1 MEQEKA
7 ECIGTIEQEKSPV
20 DMVQRNTR
28 VTKKIVLNNQNDSRL
43 NCDNARTKR
52 KIIGGSRK
60 YIDSRIKKYKSTANT
75 DITDKADQHRQA
87 DTSKKQVDSN
97 LNADLSI
104 NQSPDGSEKEALH
117 SETVG
122 KAVRK
127 RRKST
132 RLAKQNVDESSNDAP
147 SNGPIHLDTMNEKIA
162 RLTTIVKT
170 RVNGIERAKLRCGYC
185 KKWKTN
191 AVLKCNMLEHLSKH
205 ENGILRCGKCGHD
218 AVNVAA
224 LSEHVARVHSRQ
236 PQFVCAQCGKKCFSS
251 KQLRQ
256 HEDTHNLHPRSCR
269 RCGQT
274 LQSLARLKAH
284 MTVSLMLYTLRITVY
299 IVVDAEDVCNFFQT
313 FRFLKIN
320 LAVAHVN
327 RRGSVW

>member
-7 ECIGTIEQEKSPV
+7 ECIGTIEQGNSPV
-20 DMVQRNTR
+20 GMVQRNTR

-43 NCDNARTKR
+43 NCDVNNASTKR
-52 KIIGGSRK
+52 KIMGGSRK

-75 DITDKADQHRQA
+75 DKAGTHCQA
-87 DTSKKQVDSN
+87 DISKKQVDSN
-97 LNADLSI
+97 LNSNLSI
-104 NQSPDGSEKEALH
+104 SKSPDGSEKEALH
-117 SETVG
+117 SEMVG

-147 SNGPIHLDTMNEKIA
+147 SNLPVYLDAMNEKIA

-170 RVNGIERAKLRCGYC
+170 RVNGIERTKLRCRYC
-185 KKWKTN
+185 NKWKTN
-191 AVLKCNMLEHLSKH
+191 AALKENMLEHLSKH
-205 ENGILRCGKCGHD
+205 EDGILRCGKCGHD

-284 MTVSLMLYTLRITVY
+284 MKVSLLFYTL
-299 IVVDAEDVCNFFQT
+299 
-313 FRFLKIN
+313 
-320 LAVAHVN
+320 
-327 RRGSVW
+327 